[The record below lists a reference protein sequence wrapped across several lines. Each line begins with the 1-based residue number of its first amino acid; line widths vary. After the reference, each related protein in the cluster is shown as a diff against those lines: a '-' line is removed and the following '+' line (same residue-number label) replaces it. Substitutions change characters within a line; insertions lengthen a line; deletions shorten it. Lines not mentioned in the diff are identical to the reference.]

1 MIASMTH
8 TMGEA
13 IPYVLAGVTAIGA
26 YLVWVVARGWKTLG
40 WQGLRRWTS
49 AWAVSFR
56 LVGWMPFAGAALIVL
71 PITLLS
77 PLDWTADLTPF
88 EPQRVVA
95 SLLPLI
101 AACHAAFLFS
111 PSDEPFMEGLL
122 VTPRPFAWL
131 IWERLGVLVAPYTAL
146 ALVSNLIVLARTAW
160 DGWGVL
166 VAWVPPFLFF
176 VSVVVFITFTSRQ
189 AVFGM
194 TVNIIL
200 WFGLAFLADKILL
213 RWPHLWPV
221 HVYLRPEVAATAFD
235 PRLHPAWVLFVGALF
250 LAFAFRQLRDAEK
263 LLAAAKS

>member
-1 MIASMTH
+1 
-8 TMGEA
+8 MGEA
-13 IPYVLAGVTAIGA
+13 IPYVLAGMTAIGA
-26 YLVWVVARGWKTLG
+26 YLLWAVVRGWKTLG
-40 WQGLRRWTS
+40 GAGVRKWTS

-56 LVGWMPFAGAALIVL
+56 LVGWMPFAGTAMIVL
-71 PITLLS
+71 PITLLAQ
-77 PLDWTADLTPF
+77 LDWTTADLTPF
-88 EPQRVVA
+88 EPRRVVA

-111 PSDEPFMEGLL
+111 PNDEPFMEALL

-131 IWERLGVLVAPYTAL
+131 IWERLAVLVAPYTAL
-146 ALVSNLIVLARTAW
+146 ALVGNLIVLART
-160 DGWGVL
+160 GWERWEL
-166 VAWVPPFLFF
+166 LIAWVPPFLFF
-176 VSVVVFITFTSRQ
+176 VSVVLFITFTSRQ

-194 TVNIIL
+194 TMNIIL

-235 PRLHPAWVLFVGALF
+235 PRLHPAWVLLVGALF
-250 LAFAFRQLRDAEK
+250 LAFAFRQLRDVEK